1 MKVEYAKYMR
11 YGKRVKV
18 GEDVFF
24 LVSGVDLNSFTAK
37 AVADEHK
44 NRYDLLKAWSR
55 NRVGLTEDQKAEMIG
70 YEKELSIKEFE
81 PDNDIRFITPHYDLK
96 FRIKD
101 LSPVLCNG
109 KERMAV
115 YHDEYHFS
123 FVDGGVWHICEFAEA
138 CERNDIT
145 VRPVVA

>member
-11 YGKRVKV
+11 YGKRVRV

-70 YEKELSIKEFE
+70 YEKELSIKEFA
-81 PDNDIRFITPHYDLK
+81 PHYDLK